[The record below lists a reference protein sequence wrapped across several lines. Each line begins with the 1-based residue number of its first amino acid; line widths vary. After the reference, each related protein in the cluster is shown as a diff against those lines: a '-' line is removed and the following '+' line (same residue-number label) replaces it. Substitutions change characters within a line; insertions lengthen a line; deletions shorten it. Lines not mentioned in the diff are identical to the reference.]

1 MEYKFR
7 KKIFRQENMKQ
18 KKCIILLLSIFTI
31 ILFPFTGI
39 CDTNVSG
46 NQSGTWSLAGSP
58 YFVVGDVT
66 VPSGNSLVIEPS
78 VIVEVQGNY
87 QITAEGYITAQG
99 MIADSIKFYGQGTTT
114 WKGIRLEDETN
125 QSTFN
130 YCSISNT
137 DDTNGYGIQSVNA
150 QVLIQNC
157 FFDDHRNAVRFSAI
171 GYDNPSYM
179 EISDSK
185 ISTCEQCGIFIAKNS
200 NVLVDNCEIIQC
212 GKGTSYWPGIQLS
225 LQTPAGEC
233 NPTITNNYIH
243 HNDKQGITMANIF
256 NYGEMAPH
264 VENNIIEYNLTG
276 VYLYNA
282 QGYYKNND
290 IRHNYILGDPNSG
303 AGVMLY
309 GSGTNGTFVL
319 NEISYNF
326 CGFFCMSDATSNLG
340 DLGNLNTTD
349 DGENNIHDNVDGT
362 GTTYSVYNGSAPDM
376 KAENNSWDSD
386 NYTEIALTI
395 IDGNDN
401 PSFGIVDFD
410 PIYIGVANDPN
421 IEVYEDILVSNTPNP
436 FTHSTTFSF
445 SLDQPAEVEID
456 VYNLIGNVPNPFTNS
471 TMISFSLASQAHISI
486 DIFNLKG
493 QKIRSMLSSYF
504 DSGSHSMTWDGK
516 NDADQEVPSGIYL
529 YNLKVNNEVTDT
541 GKCVL
546 IK

>member
-1 MEYKFR
+1 MSVILTTHLVLQPFLMEYKFR
-7 KKIFRQENMKQ
+7 RKIFRHDNMKQ

-66 VPSGNSLVIEPS
+66 VPSGNSLIIEPG
-78 VIVEVQGNY
+78 VMVEVQGNFR
-87 QITAEGYITAQG
+87 ITAEGFITALG
-99 MIADSIKFYGQGTTT
+99 TISDSIKFYGQGTTT
-114 WKGIRLEDETN
+114 WEGIRLEDEVN
-125 QSTFN
+125 QSTFC
-130 YCSISNT
+130 YCRISNT
-137 DDTNGYGIQSVNA
+137 AGTNGYGIHSVNA
-150 QVLIQNC
+150 EVIIQNC
-157 FFDDHRNAVRFSAI
+157 SFDNHRNAVCFSAI

-185 ISTCEQCGIFIAKNS
+185 ISTCEQCGIFIAENS

-340 DLGNLNTTD
+340 DLGNFDPND
-349 DGENNIHDNVDGT
+349 DGENNIHDNIDEE
-362 GTTYSVYNGSAPDM
+362 GTTYSVYNMSSLDM
-376 KAENNSWDSD
+376 KAENNSWDSE
-386 NYTEIALTI
+386 NYTEIAETI

-401 PSFGIVDFD
+401 PSYGIVDFD
-410 PIYIGVANDPN
+410 PIYSGVAQDPQT
-421 IEVYEDILVSNTPNP
+421 EEAVC
-436 FTHSTTFSF
+436 
-445 SLDQPAEVEID
+445 
-456 VYNLIGNVPNPFTNS
+456 NLIGNVPNPFTNS
-471 TMISFSLASQAHISI
+471 TMISFSLASQAHVLI

-493 QKIRSMLSSYF
+493 QKIKTLPSSHFEKGTY
-504 DSGSHSMTWDGK
+504 SILWNGK
-516 NDADQEVPSGIYL
+516 DEVDKTVPAGIYF
-529 YNLKVNNEVTDT
+529 YNLKVNGEVE
-541 GKCVL
+541 GVRKCLV
-546 IK
+546 IR